1 MREENL
7 TKKFSK
13 TGKMYAIYFNPYILI
28 YVYIYF
34 QLGNKHP
41 KVLKLKC
48 SMISVRYRNNELFFK
63 FLAFFSVQ
71 GF

>member
-13 TGKMYAIYFNPYILI
+13 TGKMYAKPIYFNLCIH
-28 YVYIYF
+28 IYF

-41 KVLKLKC
+41 KFLKLKC
-48 SMISVRYRNNELFFK
+48 SMISVHYRNNELFKK
-63 FLAFFSVQ
+63 FLVFFSVQ